1 MTKITFVEASGTEH
15 EVDARNERSL
25 MQAAAQNGVP
35 GIDADCGGQC
45 LCATCHVIFDQQTY
59 ERLGPPGPDEEQM
72 LAPTPERTPTSRLSC
87 QIEVSEQLD
96 GLRVT
101 LPEFQM

>member
-1 MTKITFVEASGTEH
+1 MTKVPFVESDGPRH
-15 EVDARNERSL
+15 EVEARNGRPL
-25 MQAAAQNGVP
+25 MHAAVQNGVP

-45 LCATCHVIFDQQTY
+45 MCATCHVILDHDWY
-59 ERLGPPGPDEEQM
+59 GRIGPPNTEEEEM

-87 QIEVSEQLD
+87 QITVSDDLEGIVVQ
-96 GLRVT
+96 